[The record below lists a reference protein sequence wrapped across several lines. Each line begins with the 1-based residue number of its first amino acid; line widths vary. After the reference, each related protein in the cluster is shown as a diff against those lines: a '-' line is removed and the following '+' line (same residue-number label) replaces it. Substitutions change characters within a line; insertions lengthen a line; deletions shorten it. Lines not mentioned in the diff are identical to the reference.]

1 MLLLVLT
8 TLGSA
13 FADDAYC
20 SLQKVSRGPIGF
32 DREVRHL
39 EREDVQPK
47 DLWTRPGLEFRQ
59 CPKLPVLSKN
69 IQLQVRHQL
78 NNLMKKPTCS
88 GGQVLIGDFM
98 NGSYKYTCCNAGEQC
113 GGCRVVRD
121 GACRQCAAGYV
132 MQTVPVVNIS
142 KCFMCDDVPNWHDMQ
157 GRTCADL
164 QQDGICS
171 GAWPKTADDVQFQG
185 LRPSE
190 ACCACGGGSVYPT
203 PVYMPLQSKSL
214 YAGQYVDATPEP
226 ITAEVVEVAPGC
238 TFGSSGLTVASNGRV
253 SGVVA
258 MKQNVTEIS
267 CSTVSVQDPVRGIVT
282 QTDFSI
288 PLSKFSYGE
297 QVVYFKFWGLDGS
310 PSDATVPLHSRNM
323 DGPQSLQLQCDTAC
337 SWLSMIPSGALTW
350 IETGNRTG
358 LPEDLTEQVT
368 TLAGMPSCN
377 CQVLGH
383 FPMQGG
389 VKAVTPQFLVS
400 QARLWKGG
408 AWKVP
413 NITARISEEI
423 SEVPLLEDLG
433 SSLSCLSFACAMH
446 ARSFVRP
453 KVKPEVNSPG
463 QGPGFQWYNR
473 SGHVFE
479 VPIVEN
485 IATGEKFIVSKSI
498 PPSILDVECKVSGNE
513 GKQLKW
519 SRISGDVTLEGD
531 VAFKLDPQSGMV
543 SGTPG
548 LSLPATQ
555 GRAELTINCQVALGG
570 QEPSMARVAHVE
582 KKRKTHT
589 FRLTQA
595 VFWIM
600 FQFAA

>member
-1 MLLLVLT
+1 MAATNILVAMPVSNAGAVALLGTELVGNVLLVMSCRPYQLST
-8 TLGSA
+8 YPSA
-13 FADDAYC
+13 SCVTMFPTGMICKA
-20 SLQKVSRGPIGF
+20 
-32 DREVRHL
+32 E
-39 EREDVQPK
+39 
-47 DLWTRPGLEFRQ
+47 
-59 CPKLPVLSKN
+59 PVL
-69 IQLQVRHQL
+69 
-78 NNLMKKPTCS
+78 TCNKMA
-88 GGQVLIGDFM
+88 F
-98 NGSYKYTCCNAGEQC
+98 
-113 GGCRVVRD
+113 
-121 GACRQCAAGYV
+121 
-132 MQTVPVVNIS
+132 VPG
-142 KCFMCDDVPNWHDMQ
+142 H
-157 GRTCADL
+157 G
-164 QQDGICS
+164 
-171 GAWPKTADDVQFQG
+171 PKTADDVQFQG